1 MTCFVSVKKKKK
13 KATRR
18 TSLAWKGSNR
28 ENAVLRHT
36 IAASVSGQLSRSTV
50 HSKEASR
57 RMDGPDQPYS
67 TQAPALL
74 LHVRNLS
81 LSQPSDTEDQRP
93 RWAAIRVVIPVRSR
107 WGERGGQDVSASTY
121 RSGAHHETAF
131 YPVKRLGKKD
141 TLLCYLQQWPSSSLF
156 YFFSFF
162 KSLFI
167 KLAIFNYW
175 PRHFG
180 WFSCLV
186 RVEGS
191 MDGSIIRTQNAPK
204 LSQHLCLWEVEKM
217 WDSFSARCELGTA
230 FVVLLPFKIEKFML
244 F

>member
-1 MTCFVSVKKKKK
+1 M
-13 KATRR
+13 
-18 TSLAWKGSNR
+18 AWKGSNR

-107 WGERGGQDVSASTY
+107 WGEKGGGGQDVSASTY

-141 TLLCYLQQWPSSSLF
+141 TLLCYLQQWPPSSLSF
-156 YFFSFF
+156 IFF
-162 KSLFI
+162 
-167 KLAIFNYW
+167 
-175 PRHFG
+175 P
-180 WFSCLV
+180 FSSRFL
-186 RVEGS
+186 
-191 MDGSIIRTQNAPK
+191 
-204 LSQHLCLWEVEKM
+204 
-217 WDSFSARCELGTA
+217 
-230 FVVLLPFKIEKFML
+230 
-244 F
+244 